1 MFILNNIVKAAD
13 LSGYYAE
20 SKPCPTCNYTATV
33 FVTPPQMF
41 AYNQGAYI
49 QNVLPDYDND
59 TRERFISGYCGEC
72 WNAMFSND
80 DFEDY
85 EYQDTDPDNEEYI
98 DYYAEASLFGWEN

>member
-20 SKPCPTCNYTATV
+20 SKPCPNCNYTATV
-33 FVTPPQMF
+33 FISPQKLY

-49 QNVLPDYDND
+49 QEVLEGYTPDV
-59 TRERFISGYCGEC
+59 RERFISGYCGEC
-72 WNAMFSND
+72 WDAMFS
-80 DFEDY
+80 FPYEED
-85 EYQDTDPDNEEYI
+85 DNEEYI

>member
-1 MFILNNIVKAAD
+1 MFTLNNIVKAAD

-20 SKPCPTCNYTATV
+20 SKPCPICNYTATV

-49 QNVLPDYDND
+49 QDVLPDYDND

-72 WNAMFSND
+72 WNDLFGGYD
-80 DFEDY
+80 ED
-85 EYQDTDPDNEEYI
+85 DNEEYI